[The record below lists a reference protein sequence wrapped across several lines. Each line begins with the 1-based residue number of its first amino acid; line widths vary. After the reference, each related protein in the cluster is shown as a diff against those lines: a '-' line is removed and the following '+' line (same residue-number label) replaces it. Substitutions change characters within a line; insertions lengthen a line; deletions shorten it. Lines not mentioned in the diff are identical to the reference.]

1 MSEPHDA
8 TLNGR
13 DLLLIALML
22 VVLALDGLFPTAT
35 LRHPDPATLPQLTP
49 NGAPMHV
56 VGRWE

>member
-1 MSEPHDA
+1 MGETHES

-22 VVLALDGLFPTAT
+22 VVLALDGLFPAAT
-35 LRHPDPATLPQLTP
+35 VRTHDPASLPQLSP

-56 VGRWE
+56 VGKWE